1 MERSDLLKLLGHNP
15 VNVVKDE
22 DELRERILSLT
33 PSQLHAFEL
42 MTDLCDQQRLLFLTG
57 PGGTGKSFLIHT
69 VVSQLT
75 YCQGLYIDQKCLP
88 LLDQPLTCWV
98 EARSTGFSG
107 WTKSRL
113 ELGTVDCSA
122 VANTDV
128 IIVDK
133 CSMMSAKLFET
144 MHDLC
149 CYAMI
154 DTAQRQLPFAGK
166 SMWRPV
172 SAACSRESSVVSKS
186 AVEQICHGRAEGK
199 LQAV

>member
-1 MERSDLLKLLGHNP
+1 M
-15 VNVVKDE
+15 NVVKDE
-22 DELRERILSLT
+22 DELRERIVSLT

-69 VVSQLT
+69 VVGQLT
-75 YCQGLYIDQKCLP
+75 YCQGLYVEVLATSGSAAY
-88 LLDQPLTCWV
+88 LLGG
-98 EARSTGFSG
+98 STIHRFFRLDIEM
-107 WTKSRL
+107 KSRL

-128 IIVDK
+128 IIVDE

-144 MHDLC
+144 MLC
-149 CYAMI
+149 NDRRCQE
-154 DTAQRQLPFAGK
+154 TASLYREERVFV
-166 SMWRPV
+166 WRPV
-172 SAACSRESSVVSKS
+172 SAACGRESSVVSKS
-186 AVEQICHGRAEGK
+186 AVEQICHGGAEGK